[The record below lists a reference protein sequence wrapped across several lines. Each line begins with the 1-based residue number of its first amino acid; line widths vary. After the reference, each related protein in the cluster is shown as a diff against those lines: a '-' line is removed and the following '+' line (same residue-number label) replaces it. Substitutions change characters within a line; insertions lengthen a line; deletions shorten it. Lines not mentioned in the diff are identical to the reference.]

1 MFIVNSE
8 SQSASPKIPRE
19 ELNRRRIL
27 ASARELFI
35 KNGVDNVNMHQ
46 IAKTAGVG
54 QASLYRRYSDKGDI
68 CQEIACEEY
77 QPLFDEVQAF
87 LDQSP
92 ETAALDR
99 LYHVIV
105 RYVSFLEAKV
115 PWLCEVSRA
124 STGHRPLQSPLCQ
137 WMRNISRNLLNE
149 AVERGDVSGVDIPY
163 TIEALLAVLHNIDY
177 HLQDEGFTS
186 QRVLDGLQRI
196 FIEGLKAHRH

>member
-35 KNGVDNVNMHQ
+35 KNGVDKVNMHQ

-68 CQEIACEEY
+68 CLEIACEEY

-115 PWLCEVSRA
+115 PWLCEVGRA

-149 AVERGDVSGVDIPY
+149 AVEQGDVSGVDIPY

-196 FIEGLKAHRH
+196 FIEGLKAHRR

>member
-68 CQEIACEEY
+68 CLEIACEEY

-115 PWLCEVSRA
+115 PWLCEVGRA

-149 AVERGDVSGVDIPY
+149 AVEQETYPEWTFHIPLKPCWPCF
-163 TIEALLAVLHNIDY
+163 TISITISKMKALRANEFLMDY
-177 HLQDEGFTS
+177 NAYL
-186 QRVLDGLQRI
+186 
-196 FIEGLKAHRH
+196 LKV